1 MTSPHF
7 KACFPRQESCLS
19 LIHSVTVQNTKII
32 ITRDTSVNLK
42 TLGSV
47 SIVAG
52 TAIGG
57 GMLALPLATAA
68 LGILPALL
76 LLVVIWGISAYTSL
90 LMLEINLRSGVGDN
104 VHAITGKT
112 LGKLGQLIQGGSFL
126 SLLFALTM
134 VYLMGGSSLLQSSLK
149 PLLGIDL
156 DNQVAVLLFTFVFGG
171 FIAVGVGWIDK
182 VSRILFSSMIILLV
196 LVVAFLLPDVNLAEV
211 LTNTVSGVAQGD
223 ALQALWL
230 AAIPVVFTSFGFHV
244 CIATIVR
251 YLDGDAM
258 SLRKVLLIG
267 STIPLVC
274 YILWLLVT
282 LGTLGGSTV
291 HDFGGSLPA
300 LVTALQGLAGSAIV
314 RQCIDLFANLALIT
328 SFLGVTMS
336 LFDYVAELTRAKEN
350 LAGRAQTWLIT
361 FIPPL
366 LCALFYPDG
375 FFKVLGFAAL
385 PLVVMIIFL
394 PIAMALKQ
402 RSQNLG
408 GYEVSGG
415 NIALTLVG
423 IMGLLIVAAQLMVAL
438 A

>member
-1 MTSPHF
+1 MNF
-7 KACFPRQESCLS
+7 K
-19 LIHSVTVQNTKII
+19 I
-32 ITRDTSVNLK
+32 
-42 TLGSV
+42 LGSI

-68 LGILPALL
+68 LGIIPALL
-76 LLVVIWGISAYTSL
+76 LLIVIWGISAYTAL
-90 LMLEINLRSGVGDN
+90 LMLEINLRTGVGDN

-112 LGKLGQLIQGGSFL
+112 LGKTGQLIQGGSFL

-134 VYLMGGSSLLQSSLK
+134 VYLMGGSSLLETRLA
-149 PLLGIDL
+149 PLGVDL
-156 DNQVAVLLFTFVFGG
+156 SNQGAVILFTLVFGG
-171 FIAVGVGWIDK
+171 IIAVGVTWIDK
-182 VSRILFSSMIILLV
+182 VSRLLFSAMVMLLV
-196 LVVAFLLPDVNLAEV
+196 LVVAFLLPDVNLAVV
-211 LTNTVSGVAQGD
+211 LTNTVSEVAQGSE
-223 ALQALWL
+223 LNHLWL

-251 YLDGDAM
+251 YLDGDAI

-282 LGTLGGSTV
+282 LGTLSGPTV
-291 HDFGGSLPA
+291 HGLEGSLPK
-300 LVTALQGLAGSAIV
+300 LVLALQGLAESEIV
-314 RQCIDLFANLALIT
+314 SQCIDIFANLALIT

-336 LFDYVAELTRAKEN
+336 LFDYVAELTRASNN
-350 LAGRAQTWLIT
+350 LVGRIQTWLIT

-375 FFKVLGFAAL
+375 FFKVLGFAAI
-385 PLVVMIIFL
+385 PLVVMIILL

-402 RSQNLG
+402 RAQNLG
-408 GYEVSGG
+408 GYQVAGG
-415 NIALTLVG
+415 TPA
-423 IMGLLIVAAQLMVAL
+423 LIVTGLMGAIIVIAQLTVAL
-438 A
+438 G

>member
-1 MTSPHF
+1 MNF
-7 KACFPRQESCLS
+7 K
-19 LIHSVTVQNTKII
+19 I
-32 ITRDTSVNLK
+32 
-42 TLGSV
+42 LGSI

-68 LGILPALL
+68 LGIIPALL
-76 LLVVIWGISAYTSL
+76 LLIVIWGISAYTAL
-90 LMLEINLRSGVGDN
+90 LMLEINLRTGVGDN

-112 LGKLGQLIQGGSFL
+112 LGKTGQLIQGGSFL

-134 VYLMGGSSLLQSSLK
+134 VYLMGGSSLLETRLA
-149 PLLGIDL
+149 PLGVDL
-156 DNQVAVLLFTFVFGG
+156 SNQGAVILFTLVFGG
-171 FIAVGVGWIDK
+171 IIAVGVTWIDK
-182 VSRILFSSMIILLV
+182 VSRLLFSAMVVLLV
-196 LVVAFLLPDVNLAEV
+196 LVVAFLLPDVNLAVV
-211 LTNTVSGVAQGD
+211 LTNTVSEVAQGSE
-223 ALQALWL
+223 LNHLWL

-251 YLDGDAM
+251 YLDGDAI

-282 LGTLGGSTV
+282 LGTLSGPTV
-291 HDFGGSLPA
+291 HGLEGSLPK
-300 LVTALQGLAGSAIV
+300 LVLALQGLAESEIV
-314 RQCIDLFANLALIT
+314 SQCIDIFANLALIT

-336 LFDYVAELTRAKEN
+336 LFDYVAELTRASNN
-350 LAGRAQTWLIT
+350 LVGRIQTWLIT

-375 FFKVLGFAAL
+375 FFKVLGFAAI
-385 PLVVMIIFL
+385 PLVVMIILL

-402 RSQNLG
+402 RAQNLG
-408 GYEVSGG
+408 GYQVAGG
-415 NIALTLVG
+415 TPA
-423 IMGLLIVAAQLMVAL
+423 LIVTGLMGVIIVIAQLTVAL
-438 A
+438 G

>member
-1 MTSPHF
+1 METF
-7 KACFPRQESCLS
+7 
-19 LIHSVTVQNTKII
+19 
-32 ITRDTSVNLK
+32 VNLK
-42 TLGSV
+42 TLGSI

-68 LGILPALL
+68 LGMIPALIL
-76 LLVVIWGISAYTSL
+76 LTVIWGISAYTSL
-90 LMLEINLRSGVGDN
+90 LMLEINLRTGVGDN
-104 VHAITGKT
+104 VHVITGKT
-112 LGKLGQLIQGGSFL
+112 LGKVGQLIQGGSFL

-134 VYLMGGSSLLQSSLK
+134 VYLMGGSSLLDARLE
-149 PLLGIDL
+149 PLGIDL
-156 DNQVAVLLFTFVFGG
+156 NSQGAVVLFTVLFGG
-171 FIAVGVGWIDK
+171 MIAIGVGWIDK
-182 VSRILFSSMIILLV
+182 VSRVLFSAMVVLLV
-196 LVVAFLLPDVNLAEV
+196 LVVAFLLPDVD
-211 LTNTVSGVAQGD
+211 VSTALSSKANEIAQGD
-223 ALQALWL
+223 ELQKLWF

-274 YILWLLVT
+274 YILWLMVT
-282 LGTLGGSTV
+282 LGTLGGATV
-291 HDFGGSLPA
+291 HGFEGALPK
-300 LVTALQGLAGSAIV
+300 LVAALQALAESSIV
-314 RQCIDLFANLALIT
+314 SQCIDLFANLALIT

-336 LFDYVAELTRAKEN
+336 LFDYVAELTRARDN
-350 LAGRAQTWLIT
+350 AIGRAQTWCIT

-375 FFKVLGFAAL
+375 FFQVLGFAAI

-402 RSQNLG
+402 RPQNLG
-408 GYEVSGG
+408 GYQVSGG
-415 NIALTLVG
+415 MPALVATG
-423 IMGLLIVAAQLMVAL
+423 IIGVLIVIAQLVVAL
-438 A
+438 G

>member
-1 MTSPHF
+1 MNF
-7 KACFPRQESCLS
+7 
-19 LIHSVTVQNTKII
+19 
-32 ITRDTSVNLK
+32 K
-42 TLGSV
+42 TLGSI

-68 LGILPALL
+68 LGMIPALI
-76 LLVVIWGISAYTSL
+76 LLVVIWGLSAYTSL
-90 LMLEINLRSGVGDN
+90 LMLEINLHSGIGDN

-112 LGKLGQLIQGGSFL
+112 LGKVGQLIQGGSFL

-134 VYLMGGSSLLQSSLK
+134 VYLMGGSSLLETRLQ
-149 PLLGIDL
+149 PIGINMS
-156 DNQVAVLLFTFVFGG
+156 NQVAVILFTVIFGG
-171 FIAVGVGWIDK
+171 LIAIGVKWIDK
-182 VSRILFSSMIILLV
+182 VSRILFTSMVLLLV
-196 LVVAFLLPDVNLAEV
+196 IVVAFLLPDVNLISALNNYSTDV
-211 LTNTVSGVAQGD
+211 ASGT
-223 ALQALWL
+223 ALQQLWL

-251 YLDGDAM
+251 YLEGDAA

-282 LGTLGGSTV
+282 LGSLGGETV
-291 HDFGGSLPA
+291 HSFGGSLPK
-300 LVTALQGLAGSAIV
+300 LVAALQGLAQSHIISQAIDV
-314 RQCIDLFANLALIT
+314 FANLALIT

-336 LFDYVAELTRAKEN
+336 LFDYVAELTRAKN
-350 LAGRAQTWLIT
+350 DVAGRAKTWLIT

-366 LCALFYPDG
+366 LCALYYPDG
-375 FFKVLGFAAL
+375 FFKVLGFAAI
-385 PLVVMIIFL
+385 PLVVMIIYL

-402 RSQNLG
+402 RAQQMG
-408 GYEVSGG
+408 GYQVSGG
-415 NIALTLVG
+415 TLG
-423 IMGLLIVAAQLMVAL
+423 LIVAGLLGTLIVVAQLMVAL